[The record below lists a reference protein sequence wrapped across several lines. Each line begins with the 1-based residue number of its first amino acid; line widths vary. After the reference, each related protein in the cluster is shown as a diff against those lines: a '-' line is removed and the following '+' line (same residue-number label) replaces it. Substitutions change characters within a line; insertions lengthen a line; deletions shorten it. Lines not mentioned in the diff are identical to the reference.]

1 MNVVGTA
8 STSAGKEDI
17 GGLQVAVQNL
27 GAGLTNPAST
37 SHNMAR
43 TQTVLVRLQI
53 HESTA
58 RKHKQ

>member
-27 GAGLTNPAST
+27 MLMHVGQSAAKLVEP
-37 SHNMAR
+37 
-43 TQTVLVRLQI
+43 TQRRLLGEPPTLLAHLLQSVL
-53 HESTA
+53 
-58 RKHKQ
+58 